1 MYSSSDF
8 EKVWFLY
15 KTEGEPKGISIN
27 AFCENQGV
35 PYEQFMTGSIRHARK
50 SSPLWWRAHPMWKQK
65 KTNLLIQL
73 PPLRR
78 NSRAMMTSMTP
89 MASR

>member
-35 PYEQFMTGSIRHARK
+35 PYEQSTFMETSKAMKINFRDYFVKVIIEMNQGRSDYK
-50 SSPLWWRAHPMWKQK
+50 
-65 KTNLLIQL
+65 NLL
-73 PPLRR
+73 
-78 NSRAMMTSMTP
+78 P
-89 MASR
+89 MIISLK

>member
-27 AFCENQGV
+27 AFCENQDA
-35 PYEQFMTGSIRHARK
+35 PYEQSTFIETCKAMKINFRDYLVKVITEMNRGQSDYK
-50 SSPLWWRAHPMWKQK
+50 
-65 KTNLLIQL
+65 NLL
-73 PPLRR
+73 
-78 NSRAMMTSMTP
+78 P
-89 MASR
+89 MAVSLK